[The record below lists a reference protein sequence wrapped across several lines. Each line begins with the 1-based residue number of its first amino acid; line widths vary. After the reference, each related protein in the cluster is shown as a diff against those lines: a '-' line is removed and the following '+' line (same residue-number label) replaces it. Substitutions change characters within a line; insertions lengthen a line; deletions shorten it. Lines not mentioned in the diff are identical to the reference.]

1 MTCARQARAIGVV
14 LLVAAAGLGTGE
26 AMAIEESEYAVIE
39 RAGDLELRQYEP
51 YIVAETQVEGD
62 FEDVGNEGF
71 RRLAGYIFGK
81 NRSKA
86 SIGMTAPVNQEPASE
101 KIDMTA
107 PVGQEARDGEWR
119 ITFVMPA
126 KYTMDTLPR
135 PLDERVVLRAE
146 PGGLVAAIRYSGSW
160 SRKRYLEQEAK
171 LRSLLEERGL
181 EATGEP
187 VFARYNSPFALWFL
201 RRNEVLIPVARPQK

>member
-1 MTCARQARAIGVV
+1 MTFGGQARAIGIV
-14 LLVAAAGLGTGE
+14 LLVAAAVLGAE
-26 AMAIEESEYAVIE
+26 RAMAIEEPEYTVIE

-81 NRSKA
+81 NRTKA
-86 SIGMTAPVNQEPASE
+86 SIGMTAPVNQEQESE
-101 KIDMTA
+101 KIAMTT

-126 KYTMDTLPR
+126 KYTMNTLPR
-135 PLDERVVLRAE
+135 PLDERVVLRSE

-160 SRKRYLEQEAK
+160 SRKRYLEKEAK
-171 LRSLLEERGL
+171 LRSLLEVRGL
-181 EATGEP
+181 KATGEP
-187 VFARYNSPFALWFL
+187 IFARYNSPFALWFL
-201 RRNEVLIPVARPQK
+201 RRNEVLIPVERSQN

>member
-1 MTCARQARAIGVV
+1 
-14 LLVAAAGLGTGE
+14 
-26 AMAIEESEYAVIE
+26 MAIEESEYAVIE

>member
-1 MTCARQARAIGVV
+1 
-14 LLVAAAGLGTGE
+14 
-26 AMAIEESEYAVIE
+26 
-39 RAGDLELRQYEP
+39 
-51 YIVAETQVEGD
+51 
-62 FEDVGNEGF
+62 
-71 RRLAGYIFGK
+71 
-81 NRSKA
+81 
-86 SIGMTAPVNQEPASE
+86 
-101 KIDMTA
+101 MTA